1 MGAFLAITSSLLWG
15 TADFLGGVMSR
26 KYRPI
31 AVYGWAQV
39 FGCATLVIY
48 ALASGAWRDD
58 LGYLPWAIAT
68 GLVGLVAMVLFYTAL
83 SLGPM
88 GIVSPLVAVS
98 VVIPLAYGLIEG
110 ESPAPIQ
117 LLGIALAILG
127 ILLASGPEL
136 GEARSARPLLLA
148 GLSTLAFGA
157 FVIFLDLGSQTSPVM
172 TVTASRVVIVVVM
185 AVVALAVR
193 STGGIR
199 GRDLAIVGAVGILES
214 ISNVLFAVAT
224 TLGMLATTSVLGSL
238 YPVATAILAAI
249 FLRERL
255 KRIQYVGVVAAM
267 AGVVLIAGG

>member
-68 GLVGLVAMVLFYTAL
+68 GFVGLVAMVLFYTAL

-214 ISNVLFAVAT
+214 FSNVLFAVAT

>member
-1 MGAFLAITSSLLWG
+1 MGAFLAIASSLLWG

-26 KYRPI
+26 KYRPL

-39 FGCATLVIY
+39 FGCVALVIY

-68 GLVGLVAMVLFYTAL
+68 GFVGLVAMVLFYTAL

-110 ESPAPIQ
+110 ESPAPVQ

-185 AVVALAVR
+185 AVVALTVR

-214 ISNVLFAVAT
+214 FSNVLFAVAT

>member
-214 ISNVLFAVAT
+214 FSNVLFAVAT

>member
-1 MGAFLAITSSLLWG
+1 MGAFLAIASSLLWG

-39 FGCATLVIY
+39 FGCAALVIY

-68 GLVGLVAMVLFYTAL
+68 GFVGLVAMVLFYTAL

-185 AVVALAVR
+185 AVVALIVR

-214 ISNVLFAVAT
+214 FSNVLFAVAT

>member
-1 MGAFLAITSSLLWG
+1 MGAFLAIASSLLWG

-157 FVIFLDLGSQTSPVM
+157 FVIFLDLGSQTSAVM
-172 TVTASRVVIVVVM
+172 TVTVSRIVLVLIMVVI
-185 AVVALAVR
+185 ALWAR
-193 STGGIR
+193 STGGVH
-199 GRDLAIVGAVGILES
+199 GRDLAIAGTVGVLEVA
-214 ISNVLFAVAT
+214 SNVFFAVAI
-224 TLGMLATTSVLGSL
+224 TLDMLATTAVLGSL
-238 YPVATAILAAI
+238 YPVATAVLAAI
-249 FLRERL
+249 FLHERL
-255 KRIQYVGVVAAM
+255 KPVQYVGVVAAM
-267 AGVVLIAGG
+267 CGVVLIAAG

>member
-1 MGAFLAITSSLLWG
+1 MGAFLAIASSLLWG

-39 FGCATLVIY
+39 FGCAALVIY

-68 GLVGLVAMVLFYTAL
+68 GFVGLVAMVLFYTAL

-185 AVVALAVR
+185 AVVALTVR

-199 GRDLAIVGAVGILES
+199 GRELAIVGAVGILES
-214 ISNVLFAVAT
+214 FSNVLFAVAT